1 VKHSRGARATCDK
14 SHIEDSL
21 VCPIFMRMTNSMKIS
36 VASALLVA
44 VACTASQPGANAK
57 TDSTFASLQQRGGM
71 AMGVDQYASKHT
83 FDVTADGGRIAL
95 QSDTDDSV
103 AVAQIRA
110 HMRLIQHAFAAGDF
124 TTPAFVHGH
133 EMPGTKTMAEKRSA
147 IVYTYGDL
155 PRGGEVRIS
164 TSDSTARKA
173 IEEFLAAQRMEH
185 HAGGHSQ

>member
-1 VKHSRGARATCDK
+1 
-14 SHIEDSL
+14 
-21 VCPIFMRMTNSMKIS
+21 MKILP
-36 VASALLVA
+36 ASALLVVA
-44 VACTASQPGANAK
+44 MACTASQPRANAK
-57 TDSTFASLQQRGGM
+57 SDSTFAALQQRGGM

-95 QSDTDDSV
+95 QHDSDDSV

-164 TSDSTARKA
+164 TSDSTARRA

>member
-1 VKHSRGARATCDK
+1 MKTSNKYFPAT
-14 SHIEDSL
+14 
-21 VCPIFMRMTNSMKIS
+21 
-36 VASALLVA
+36 ALFVA
-44 VACTASQPGANAK
+44 VTACTSSQPRTNAK
-57 TDSTFASLQQRGGM
+57 SDSTFASLQQRGAM

-83 FDVTADGGRIAL
+83 FDVTSDGGRIAL
-95 QSDTDDSV
+95 QNDSDDSI

-147 IVYTYGDL
+147 ITYTYGDL

-173 IEEFLAAQRMEH
+173 IEEFIAAQRMEH
-185 HAGGHSQ
+185 HSGGTGGHSH